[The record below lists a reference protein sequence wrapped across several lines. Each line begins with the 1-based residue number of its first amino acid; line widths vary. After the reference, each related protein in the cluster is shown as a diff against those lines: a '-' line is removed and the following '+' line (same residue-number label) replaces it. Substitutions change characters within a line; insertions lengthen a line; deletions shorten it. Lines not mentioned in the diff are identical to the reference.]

1 MEMTNGNEQSM
12 ILDRENLN
20 KMICEGKQVEAL
32 KIVLSLAPMESNN
45 RQEKDNFLAI
55 VMAIL
60 VSIQKHDI
68 EEFVQK
74 LDEDHEKLTLMK
86 YIYRGFEKPVK
97 GSSAILLIWHEYIFE
112 STGYGI
118 IARVLSDRNEV

>member
-1 MEMTNGNEQSM
+1 MTNGNEQSM
-12 ILDRENLN
+12 KLDRENLN
-20 KMICEGKQVEAL
+20 TMICEGKQVEAL

-86 YIYRGFEKPVK
+86 YIYRGFEKSVK

-118 IARVLSDRNEV
+118 IARVFSDRNEV

>member
-1 MEMTNGNEQSM
+1 MEITNDNKHSM
-12 ILDRENLN
+12 ILERENIDR
-20 KMICEGKQVEAL
+20 MICEGKQVEAL
-32 KIVLSLAPMESNN
+32 KIVLSLAPMKSNN

-60 VSIQKHDI
+60 VSIEKRDI

-97 GSSAILLIWHEYIFE
+97 GSSAVLLIWHEYIFE
-112 STGYGI
+112 SSGYGI